1 MGCVGPWLGGLRGL
15 NFYLGGV
22 GYVGQNVFYVG
33 QHFTWVTTFT
43 WVAWV
48 QCVFAWV
55 NFFYMCQ
62 NFLREL
68 KLFAWV

>member
-1 MGCVGPWLGGLRGL
+1 MGCVGPWLGGLCGL

-43 WVAWV
+43 WVAWF

-55 NFFYMCQ
+55 KIFMRGSIFFTCVKI
-62 NFLREL
+62 FS
-68 KLFAWV
+68 VS